1 MPEKCRPEADAFA
14 TYEAGIVIEDD
25 ISNGETAAGSGAI
38 QRVFEALSSQP
49 RRKILAYLAHSSLT
63 AGEIAA
69 RFDMSKPSISQHL
82 SILETAG
89 LIARERQ
96 GQFIRYSLVQN
107 NLVNTLN
114 GFVQDVCPV
123 ARPIKR
129 ESKELASGKADAKP
143 VVSGD

>member
-1 MPEKCRPEADAFA
+1 MVEDAEKSE
-14 TYEAGIVIEDD
+14 G
-25 ISNGETAAGSGAI
+25 NSGAI
-38 QRVFEALSSQP
+38 QRVFEALSSAP

-82 SILETAG
+82 NILEAAG
-89 LIARERQ
+89 LIARERH
-96 GQFIRYSLVQN
+96 GQFIHYSLVEN

-129 ESKELASGKADAKP
+129 ESKALAAGRADTPPA
-143 VVSGD
+143 SDD

>member
-1 MPEKCRPEADAFA
+1 MPGKCRPEAHAFA

-82 SILETAG
+82 NILETAG

-123 ARPIKR
+123 SRPIKR
-129 ESKELASGKADAKP
+129 ESKELGRGDAAK
-143 VVSGD
+143 GRG

>member
-1 MPEKCRPEADAFA
+1 MVEKTEQASEV
-14 TYEAGIVIEDD
+14 EAGI
-25 ISNGETAAGSGAI
+25 GASGAI
-38 QRVFEALSSQP
+38 QRVFEALSSAP
-49 RRKILAYLAHSSLT
+49 RRRILAYLAHSSLT

-82 SILETAG
+82 NILETAG

-96 GQFIRYSLVQN
+96 GQFIHYSLVEN

-123 ARPIKR
+123 SRPLKR
-129 ESKELASGKADAKP
+129 ESKALASGKSEVPPAKP
-143 VVSGD
+143 QD

>member
-1 MPEKCRPEADAFA
+1 MLEKFRPKARAFSTHEAD
-14 TYEAGIVIEDD
+14 VIEDNL
-25 ISNGETAAGSGAI
+25 SEGETAAAGSGAI

-89 LIARERQ
+89 LIAKERQ
-96 GQFIRYSLVQN
+96 GQFIHYSLVQN

-123 ARPIKR
+123 SRPIKR
-129 ESKELASGKADAKP
+129 ESKGLASGKVEPAKP
-143 VVSGD
+143 KR

>member
-1 MPEKCRPEADAFA
+1 MPWKCRPEAHAFA

-89 LIARERQ
+89 LIAKERQ
-96 GQFIRYSLVQN
+96 GQFIHYSLVQN

-123 ARPIKR
+123 SRPIKR
-129 ESKELASGKADAKP
+129 ESKELGRGGTVKGRD
-143 VVSGD
+143 

>member
-1 MPEKCRPEADAFA
+1 MIEDAEHAADA
-14 TYEAGIVIEDD
+14 
-25 ISNGETAAGSGAI
+25 ETAAHANGAI
-38 QRVFEALSSQP
+38 QRVFEALSSAP

-69 RFDMSKPSISQHL
+69 RFEMSKPSISQHL

-89 LIARERQ
+89 LIAKERH
-96 GQFIRYSLVQN
+96 GQFIHYSLVQN

-123 ARPIKR
+123 SRPIKR
-129 ESKELASGKADAKP
+129 ESKELGRGEAAQRSQLRKSEKP
-143 VVSGD
+143 

>member
-1 MPEKCRPEADAFA
+1 MPSRAMRRQD
-14 TYEAGIVIEDD
+14 VIEETTSD
-25 ISNGETAAGSGAI
+25 GETTAGASGAI

-82 SILETAG
+82 NILETAG

-96 GQFIRYSLVQN
+96 GQFIHYSLVEN

-123 ARPIKR
+123 SRPLKR
-129 ESKELASGKADAKP
+129 ESKALASGKTEVPPAKP
-143 VVSGD
+143 QD

>member
-1 MPEKCRPEADAFA
+1 MVEDKAAD
-14 TYEAGIVIEDD
+14 
-25 ISNGETAAGSGAI
+25 GETAAGASGAI

-96 GQFIRYSLVQN
+96 GQFIHYSLVQN

-123 ARPIKR
+123 SRPIKR
-129 ESKELASGKADAKP
+129 ESKELASGKVKPAKP
-143 VVSGD
+143 KD

>member
-1 MPEKCRPEADAFA
+1 MPGKCRPEAHAFA
-14 TYEAGIVIEDD
+14 THEAEVIEDN
-25 ISNGETAAGSGAI
+25 ISDAETAAGSSAI

-96 GQFIRYSLVQN
+96 GQFIHYSLVQN

-129 ESKELASGKADAKP
+129 ESKELASGKVDAKP
-143 VVSGD
+143 AISRD